1 MVPGTSHLIYVH
13 GLFMNGA
20 ESLVLRRRLLRDFG
34 TPMQTHAFRYH
45 SVTSNMADITER
57 LQGYVRKLAPG
68 TLHLVAHS
76 LGGLVVHRF
85 LERYPDQA
93 PGRVVLLGAPLVASR
108 AAVAIARV
116 KWAAT
121 MVGRCVA
128 EELFTERA
136 RRWGPGRELGVIAG
150 TKSMGLGQFFA
161 RFEEDCDGTVAVS
174 ETRIPGATDHLALP
188 VSHMGLLLSARV
200 ARETGA
206 FLKTGRFLLA

>member
-1 MVPGTSHLIYVH
+1 MVAGTSHLIYVH

-20 ESLVLRRRLLRDFG
+20 ESLVLRRRLRRDFG
-34 TPMQTHAFRYH
+34 TNVQMHAFQYR

-57 LQGYVRKLAPG
+57 LQAYVRTLAPG

-76 LGGLVVHRF
+76 LGGLVLHRF

-108 AAVAIARV
+108 AALAIARV

-121 MVGRCVA
+121 VVGRCVA
-128 EELFTERA
+128 EELFNERA
-136 RRWGPGRELGVIAG
+136 RQWGPGRDLGVIAG
-150 TKSMGLGQFFA
+150 TKAMGLGRFFA

-174 ETRIPGATDHLALP
+174 ETRVPGAADHLSLP
-188 VSHMGLLLSARV
+188 VSHMGMLLSARV

-206 FLKTGRFLLA
+206 FLQTGKFLP